1 MLLHSKE
8 TQEGYKKCFESTTL
22 QELQHKKSGLS
33 SKVAGVLATTPD
45 EEQYPVACRGKLGGK
60 SSSNGTE
67 SMNNVFQ
74 IPRFLHE
81 AAALMKLVE
90 MEARRYKKKQK
101 EAMLCESV
109 MPPQKM
115 LAFAI
120 QCELA
125 TQVPQRTLAL

>member
-1 MLLHSKE
+1 M
-8 TQEGYKKCFESTTL
+8 
-22 QELQHKKSGLS
+22 
-33 SKVAGVLATTPD
+33 
-45 EEQYPVACRGKLGGK
+45 
-60 SSSNGTE
+60 
-67 SMNNVFQ
+67 
-74 IPRFLHE
+74 
-81 AAALMKLVE
+81 VE

-115 LAFAI
+115 LSFAI

>member
-1 MLLHSKE
+1 MCFMCVSCVFRVCLVCVWCVL
-8 TQEGYKKCFESTTL
+8 KK
-22 QELQHKKSGLS
+22 
-33 SKVAGVLATTPD
+33 
-45 EEQYPVACRGKLGGK
+45 
-60 SSSNGTE
+60 
-67 SMNNVFQ
+67 M
-74 IPRFLHE
+74 
-81 AAALMKLVE
+81 VE

-115 LAFAI
+115 LSFAI

>member
-1 MLLHSKE
+1 LKALLLHSKE
-8 TQEGYKKCFESTTL
+8 TQEGYKNCFESTTL

-67 SMNNVFQ
+67 SMNNVFKL
-74 IPRFLHE
+74 PRCLHE
-81 AAALMKLVE
+81 AAALMKLAE

-109 MPPQKM
+109 MPTEN
-115 LAFAI
+115 AGF
-120 QCELA
+120 CY
-125 TQVPQRTLAL
+125 TV

>member
-1 MLLHSKE
+1 
-8 TQEGYKKCFESTTL
+8 
-22 QELQHKKSGLS
+22 
-33 SKVAGVLATTPD
+33 
-45 EEQYPVACRGKLGGK
+45 
-60 SSSNGTE
+60 
-67 SMNNVFQ
+67 MNNVFQ